1 MSAEIERTMAE
12 AEAAVSAMSPESDD
26 VGMDRPRGLVRI
38 RSHGRD
44 LFSRLLDTCGDTIVL
59 ARPWD
64 EDGTYTD
71 PLAEVAGRAALHAH
85 IGASFADFPG
95 MVITATS
102 AVDVHH
108 DKGRFT
114 WQLTLPDGSVPVA
127 GTDFVQVTTEGKIR
141 INGEEQTFQ

>member
-1 MSAEIERTMAE
+1 MSEVNTP
-12 AEAAVSAMSPESDD
+12 SLD
-26 VGMDRPRGLVRI
+26 GLVDTYCRAWSEPDADAH
-38 RSHGRD
+38 RA
-44 LFSRLLDTCGDTIVL
+44 LLDQ
-59 ARPWD
+59 AWD

-71 PLAEVAGRAALHAH
+71 PLARVVGRAALHAH
-85 IGASFADFPG
+85 IGASFAGFPG

-114 WQLTLPDGSVPVA
+114 WQLALPDGSVPVA

-141 INGEEQTFQ
+141 SIVGFFGPLAPKA

>member
-1 MSAEIERTMAE
+1 MSE
-12 AEAAVSAMSPESDD
+12 VSTPSLDA
-26 VGMDRPRGLVRI
+26 LVDTYCRAWSEPDADA
-38 RSHGRD
+38 RRA
-44 LFSRLLDTCGDTIVL
+44 LLDQ
-59 ARPWD
+59 AWD

-141 INGEEQTFQ
+141 SIVGFFGPLAPKA

>member
-1 MSAEIERTMAE
+1 MSEISTPGLDALVDTYCRAWSEPD
-12 AEAAVSAMSPESDD
+12 AAA
-26 VGMDRPRGLVRI
+26 RQQ
-38 RSHGRD
+38 
-44 LFSRLLDTCGDTIVL
+44 LLDQ
-59 ARPWD
+59 AWD

-102 AVDVHH
+102 AVDAHH

-114 WQLTLPDGSVPVA
+114 WQLALPDGSVPVA

-141 INGEEQTFQ
+141 SIVGFFGPLAAKA

>member
-1 MSAEIERTMAE
+1 MSE
-12 AEAAVSAMSPESDD
+12 VSTASLDD
-26 VGMDRPRGLVRI
+26 LVDTYCRAWSEPDADA
-38 RSHGRD
+38 RRA
-44 LFSRLLDTCGDTIVL
+44 LLDQ
-59 ARPWD
+59 AWD

-102 AVDVHH
+102 ALDVHH

-114 WQLTLPDGSVPVA
+114 WQLALPDGSVPVA

-141 INGEEQTFQ
+141 SIVGFFGPLAPKA

>member
-1 MSAEIERTMAE
+1 MSE
-12 AEAAVSAMSPESDD
+12 VSTPSLD
-26 VGMDRPRGLVRI
+26 GLVDTYCRAWSEPDADA
-38 RSHGRD
+38 RRA
-44 LFSRLLDTCGDTIVL
+44 LLDQ
-59 ARPWD
+59 AWD

-141 INGEEQTFQ
+141 SIVGFFGPLGPKA

>member
-1 MSAEIERTMAE
+1 MSE
-12 AEAAVSAMSPESDD
+12 VSTPSLD
-26 VGMDRPRGLVRI
+26 GLVDTYCRAWSEPDADA
-38 RSHGRD
+38 RRA
-44 LFSRLLDTCGDTIVL
+44 LLDQ
-59 ARPWD
+59 AWD

-127 GTDFVQVTTEGKIR
+127 GTDFAQVTTEGKIR
-141 INGEEQTFQ
+141 SIVGFFGPLAPKA